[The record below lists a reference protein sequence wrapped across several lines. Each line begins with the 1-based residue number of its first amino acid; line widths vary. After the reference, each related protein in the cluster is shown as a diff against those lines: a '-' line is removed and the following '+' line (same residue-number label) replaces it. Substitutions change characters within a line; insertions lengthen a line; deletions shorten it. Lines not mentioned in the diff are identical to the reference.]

1 MALETVR
8 VVVRCRPSNSREK
21 DLNCKVVVSMDSAR
35 GQCFIQ
41 KPGAPGEPPKQ
52 FTFDGVFY
60 IESTTEQLYNEIA
73 YPLVEGVT
81 EGYNGTIFAYGQTGS
96 GKSFTMQGI
105 SSPTSQRGV
114 IPRAFEH
121 IFESIQCTENT
132 KFLVRASYLEIY
144 NEEIRDLLGKDTK
157 QKLELKE
164 HPEKGIYVKD
174 LSMHTVHSVVECEK
188 IMDIGWGNRAV
199 GYTLMNKDSSRS
211 HSIFTIHLEMCS
223 VDDNGKDHIRVGK
236 LNLVDLAGS
245 ERQAKTGATGDRL
258 KEATKI
264 NLSLSALGN
273 VISALVDGRSK
284 HIPYRDSKLTR
295 MLQDSL
301 GGNTKTLMVACLSPA
316 DNNYDESLSTLR
328 YANRAK
334 NIKNKPRINEDPKD
348 ALLREYQ
355 EEIKQLKA
363 LLAGQLGNSNLSNY
377 LNKVQMS
384 ITQATNNSAKNT
396 EVHAEIEIEKENMRQ
411 EYEQKLSKIKADYE
425 AEQKSNV
432 KLQEDIEKLRNSF
445 EMKLAHIEAFDKAT
459 DAPSFEES
467 TRAIEITQ
475 PFNVKLADVSEVEQ
489 KLAIAMLIEPEPE
502 ITEQD
507 IRSMKDTASTEEQH
521 SLLGVQ
527 LSKGEIAAE
536 CSPVASSPATLDHEE
551 VLARLKMLENEVVG
565 GEQAKNTE
573 LKEKRKRR
581 KKYADER
588 KNQLAEALK
597 HADRDDPTILIN
609 VYESIQDE
617 VRAKSKSIENLQR
630 KLTIAEIEISD
641 LQTEFEFE
649 RIDYLSTIRRQEREN
664 ILLQQVLER
673 IQPLIR
679 HECNYSNIDRMKRE
693 SVWDEES
700 GCWKL
705 PEMVLQKISLP
716 SAGSC
721 AASNKQGLRVSANDI
736 TDCSME
742 EDRYRQ
748 MLNRSDSENIANNYF
763 KSKRAIQILNTD
775 PARSLLHNQTSMHNM
790 SLNNGS
796 SSHTISNL
804 NTVSPTQPS
813 DMPTP
818 RPFRLESLE
827 LHTSSAKTKRKKNK
841 SSFFMDTA

>member
-60 IESTTEQLYNEIA
+60 IDSTTEQLYNEIA

-164 HPEKGIYVKD
+164 HPEKGIFVKD
-174 LSMHTVHSVVECEK
+174 LSMHTVHSVIECEK

-363 LLAGQLGNSNLSNY
+363 LLAGQLGNDY

-384 ITQATNNSAKNT
+384 NTQATNNSVKNT

-432 KLQEDIEKLRNSF
+432 KLQEDIEKLRSSF

-459 DAPSFEES
+459 DAPPFDES
-467 TRAIEITQ
+467 TRATEITQ
-475 PFNVKLADVSEVEQ
+475 TCNVKLADVSEVEQ

-507 IRSMKDTASTEEQH
+507 SRSMKDTAPTEEQH

-527 LSKGEIAAE
+527 LSKGEIAAGR
-536 CSPVASSPATLDHEE
+536 SSPATLDHEE

-597 HADRDDPTILIN
+597 HTDMDDPTILIN

-617 VRAKSKSIENLQR
+617 VRAKSKNIENLQR
-630 KLTIAEIEISD
+630 KLKIAEIEISD

-679 HECNYSNIDRMKRE
+679 RECNYSNIDRMKRE

-716 SAGSC
+716 FAGSC
-721 AASNKQGLRVSANDI
+721 AASTKQGVRVSANDI

-775 PARSLLHNQTSMHNM
+775 PARSLLHNQTSMHNV

-841 SSFFMDTA
+841 SNFFMDTA

>member
-8 VVVRCRPSNSREK
+8 VVVRCRPSNNREK
-21 DLNCKVVVSMDSAR
+21 DLNCKVVVSMDSTR

-41 KPGAPGEPPKQ
+41 KPGALGEPPKQ
-52 FTFDGVFY
+52 FTFDGVYY

-105 SSPTSQRGV
+105 PSPTSQRGV

-157 QKLELKE
+157 HKLELKE

-174 LSMHTVHSVVECEK
+174 LSMHTVHSVTECEK

-223 VDDNGKDHIRVGK
+223 IDDNGKDHIRVGK

-363 LLAGQLGNSNLSNY
+363 LLAGQHDYLSN
-377 LNKVQMS
+377 VQMNN
-384 ITQATNNSAKNT
+384 TQATSQSP
-396 EVHAEIEIEKENMRQ
+396 EVHAEIEIEKENIRQ
-411 EYEQKLSKIKADYE
+411 EYEQKLLKIKADYE

-432 KLQEDIEKLRNSF
+432 KLQEDIEKLRSSF
-445 EMKLAHIEAFDKAT
+445 ELKMAHCEAIDKAT
-459 DAPSFEES
+459 DAPPFEES
-467 TRAIEITQ
+467 TCAVEITQ
-475 PFNVKLADVSEVEQ
+475 PFSVELADVSEVAQ
-489 KLAIAMLIEPEPE
+489 KLDVAMLIKPEPE
-502 ITEQD
+502 IAQQDTSSRNDTEPN
-507 IRSMKDTASTEEQH
+507 EEQH
-521 SLLGVQ
+521 SLEVPLV
-527 LSKGEIAAE
+527 KGEIAEEYSTA
-536 CSPVASSPATLDHEE
+536 ASSPATLDQEE

-581 KKYADER
+581 KTYADER

-597 HADRDDPTILIN
+597 HTDRDDPTILIN

-617 VRAKSKSIENLQR
+617 VRAKSKNIENLQR
-630 KLTIAEIEISD
+630 KLTVAEIEISD
-641 LQTEFEFE
+641 LQSEFEFE

-679 HECNYSNIDRMKRE
+679 RECNYSNIDKIKRE
-693 SVWDEES
+693 CVWDEES

-705 PEMVLQKISLP
+705 PETVLQKITLP
-716 SAGSC
+716 SAGSST
-721 AASNKQGLRVSANDI
+721 ASNKQGVRVSAND
-736 TDCSME
+736 TGDYLME

-763 KSKRAIQILNTD
+763 RSKRASQILNTD
-775 PARSLLHNQTSMHNM
+775 PARSLMHTQTSVHSV

-796 SSHTISNL
+796 PSHAVSNL
-804 NTVSPTQPS
+804 NTVSPTQPP

-827 LHTSSAKTKRKKNK
+827 LRAPSAKTKRKKNK
-841 SSFFMDTA
+841 NNPFMDIA

>member
-1 MALETVR
+1 MALEMVR

-21 DLNCKVVVSMDSAR
+21 DLNCKVVVSMDAAR

-41 KPGAPGEPPKQ
+41 KPGVLGEPPKQ
-52 FTFDGVFY
+52 FTFDGVYY

-105 SSPTSQRGV
+105 SHPTSQRGV

-164 HPEKGIYVKD
+164 HPEKGIYVKE
-174 LSMHTVHSVVECEK
+174 LSMHTVHSVSECEK

-223 VDDNGKDHIRVGK
+223 IDVKGKDRIRVGK

-363 LLAGQLGNSNLSNY
+363 LLAGQLGNDNLSNY
-377 LNKVQMS
+377 LNKVQMGRS
-384 ITQATNNSAKNT
+384 QTTVQSPQNT
-396 EVHAEIEIEKENMRQ
+396 IVHTEIEIEKENMRQ

-432 KLQEDIEKLRNSF
+432 KLQEDIEKLRSSY
-445 EMKLAHIEAFDKAT
+445 EMKLACIEALDKAT
-459 DAPSFEES
+459 DAPEFEE
-467 TRAIEITQ
+467 RAFAQEITQ
-475 PFNVKLADVSEVEQ
+475 PFNVELADVSEIEQ
-489 KLAIAMLIEPEPE
+489 KLDIATLIEVEAEIAMQDSSKKVTLI
-502 ITEQD
+502 
-507 IRSMKDTASTEEQH
+507 SEEQ
-521 SLLGVQ
+521 SSPLDLQQ
-527 LSKGEIAAE
+527 LKEEIVAE
-536 CSPVASSPATLDHEE
+536 CSPPGSSPTTLDQEE

-565 GEQAKNTE
+565 GEQAKNVE

-597 HADRDDPTILIN
+597 HTDRDDPAILIN

-617 VRAKSKSIENLQR
+617 VRAKSKNIENLQR
-630 KLTIAEIEISD
+630 KLKVAEIEISD
-641 LQTEFEFE
+641 LQSEFEFE
-649 RIDYLSTIRRQEREN
+649 RIDYLSTIRKQEREN

-679 HECNYSNIDRMKRE
+679 RECNYSNIDKIKRE
-693 SVWDEES
+693 SVWDEEN

-705 PEMVLQKISLP
+705 PETVLQKITLP
-716 SAGSC
+716 SAGSNL
-721 AASNKQGLRVSANDI
+721 APNKQGMRVSNNEIA
-736 TDCSME
+736 DCLME

-763 KSKRAIQILNTD
+763 RSKRASQILNTD
-775 PARSLLHNQTSMHNM
+775 SARSLLHNPTSVHNV

-796 SSHTISNL
+796 SSHAVSNL
-804 NTVSPTQPS
+804 NTVSPTQPPE
-813 DMPTP
+813 MPTP

-827 LHTSSAKTKRKKNK
+827 LRVPSAKTKRKKNK
-841 SSFFMDTA
+841 SNSFMDIA

>member
-8 VVVRCRPSNSREK
+8 VVVRCRPSNNREK
-21 DLNCKVVVSMDSAR
+21 DLNCKVVVSMDSTR

-41 KPGAPGEPPKQ
+41 KPGALGEPPKQ
-52 FTFDGVFY
+52 FTFDGVYY

-105 SSPTSQRGV
+105 PSPTSQRGV

-157 QKLELKE
+157 HKLELKE

-174 LSMHTVHSVVECEK
+174 LSMHTVHSVTECEK

-223 VDDNGKDHIRVGK
+223 IDDNGKDHIRVGK

-363 LLAGQLGNSNLSNY
+363 LLAGQLGNDYLSN
-377 LNKVQMS
+377 VQMTN
-384 ITQATNNSAKNT
+384 TQATSQSP
-396 EVHAEIEIEKENMRQ
+396 EVHAEIEIEKENIRQ
-411 EYEQKLSKIKADYE
+411 EYEQKLLKIKADYE

-432 KLQEDIEKLRNSF
+432 KLQEDIEKLRSSF
-445 EMKLAHIEAFDKAT
+445 ELKMAHVEAIDKAT
-459 DAPSFEES
+459 DAPPFEES
-467 TRAIEITQ
+467 TCAVEITQ
-475 PFNVKLADVSEVEQ
+475 PFSVELADVSEVAQ
-489 KLAIAMLIEPEPE
+489 KLDVAMLIEPEPE
-502 ITEQD
+502 IAQQDTSNRNDTEPN
-507 IRSMKDTASTEEQH
+507 EEQH
-521 SLLGVQ
+521 SLEVPLV
-527 LSKGEIAAE
+527 KGEIAEEYSTA
-536 CSPVASSPATLDHEE
+536 ASSPATLDQEE

-581 KKYADER
+581 KTYADER

-597 HADRDDPTILIN
+597 HTDRDDPTILIN

-617 VRAKSKSIENLQR
+617 VRAKSKNIENLQR
-630 KLTIAEIEISD
+630 KLTVAEIEISD
-641 LQTEFEFE
+641 LQSEFEFE

-679 HECNYSNIDRMKRE
+679 RECNYSNIDKIKRDC
-693 SVWDEES
+693 VWDEES

-705 PEMVLQKISLP
+705 PETVLQKITLP
-716 SAGSC
+716 SAGSST
-721 AASNKQGLRVSANDI
+721 ASNKQGVRVSAND
-736 TDCSME
+736 TGDYLME

-763 KSKRAIQILNTD
+763 RSKRASQILNTD
-775 PARSLLHNQTSMHNM
+775 PARSLMHTQTSVHSV

-796 SSHTISNL
+796 PSHAVSNL
-804 NTVSPTQPS
+804 NTVSPTQPP

-827 LHTSSAKTKRKKNK
+827 LRAPSAKTKRKKNK
-841 SSFFMDTA
+841 NNPFMDIA

>member
-1 MALETVR
+1 
-8 VVVRCRPSNSREK
+8 
-21 DLNCKVVVSMDSAR
+21 MDSNR

-41 KPGAPGEPPKQ
+41 KPGAHGEPPKQ
-52 FTFDGVFY
+52 FTFDGVYY

-157 QKLELKE
+157 HKLE
-164 HPEKGIYVKD
+164 
-174 LSMHTVHSVVECEK
+174 
-188 IMDIGWGNRAV
+188 
-199 GYTLMNKDSSRS
+199 
-211 HSIFTIHLEMCS
+211 
-223 VDDNGKDHIRVGK
+223 
-236 LNLVDLAGS
+236 
-245 ERQAKTGATGDRL
+245 
-258 KEATKI
+258 
-264 NLSLSALGN
+264 
-273 VISALVDGRSK
+273 
-284 HIPYRDSKLTR
+284 
-295 MLQDSL
+295 
-301 GGNTKTLMVACLSPA
+301 
-316 DNNYDESLSTLR
+316 
-328 YANRAK
+328 
-334 NIKNKPRINEDPKD
+334 
-348 ALLREYQ
+348 
-355 EEIKQLKA
+355 
-363 LLAGQLGNSNLSNY
+363 
-377 LNKVQMS
+377 
-384 ITQATNNSAKNT
+384 
-396 EVHAEIEIEKENMRQ
+396 
-411 EYEQKLSKIKADYE
+411 EYEQKLLKIKADYE

-432 KLQEDIEKLRNSF
+432 KLQEDIEKLRSSF
-445 EMKLAHIEAFDKAT
+445 EVKLAHIEAFDKAT
-459 DAPSFEES
+459 DAPPFEES
-467 TRAIEITQ
+467 TCAVEITQ
-475 PFNVKLADVSEVEQ
+475 PFSVELADVSEIEQ
-489 KLAIAMLIEPEPE
+489 KLNVAMLIEPEPE
-502 ITEQD
+502 IAQQDTSSRNDTEPY
-507 IRSMKDTASTEEQH
+507 EEQH
-521 SLLGVQ
+521 SLEVPPV
-527 LSKGEIAAE
+527 KGEIAEEYSTA
-536 CSPVASSPATLDHEE
+536 ASSPATLDQDE

-588 KNQLAEALK
+588 KNQLAEAMK
-597 HADRDDPTILIN
+597 HTDRDDPTILIN

-617 VRAKSKSIENLQR
+617 VRAKSKNIENLQR
-630 KLTIAEIEISD
+630 KLTVAEIEISD
-641 LQTEFEFE
+641 LQSEFEFE

-679 HECNYSNIDRMKRE
+679 RECNYSNIDKIKRE
-693 SVWDEES
+693 CVWDEES

-705 PEMVLQKISLP
+705 PETVLQKITLP
-716 SAGSC
+716 SAGSST
-721 AASNKQGLRVSANDI
+721 ASNKQGVRVSAND
-736 TDCSME
+736 TGDFLME

-763 KSKRAIQILNTD
+763 RSKRASQILNTD
-775 PARSLLHNQTSMHNM
+775 PARSLMLTQASVHSV

-796 SSHTISNL
+796 SSHAVSNL
-804 NTVSPTQPS
+804 NTVSPTQPP

-827 LHTSSAKTKRKKNK
+827 LRAPSAKTKRKKNK
-841 SSFFMDTA
+841 NNPFMDIA

>member
-41 KPGAPGEPPKQ
+41 KPGILGEPPKQ
-52 FTFDGVFY
+52 FTFDGVY
-60 IESTTEQLYNEIA
+60 YMESTTEQLYNEIA

-105 SSPTSQRGV
+105 SHPTSQRGV

-174 LSMHTVHSVVECEK
+174 LSMHTVHSVSECEK
-188 IMDIGWGNRAV
+188 IMDVGWGNRAV

-223 VDDNGKDHIRVGK
+223 IDDNGKDHIRVGK

-363 LLAGQLGNSNLSNY
+363 LLAGQLGNDNLSNF
-377 LNKVQMS
+377 LNKVQRDS
-384 ITQATNNSAKNT
+384 GQSTIPSPQNSNTQ
-396 EVHAEIEIEKENMRQ
+396 AEIELEKENMRQ

-432 KLQEDIEKLRNSF
+432 KLQEDIEKLRSSY
-445 EMKLAHIEAFDKAT
+445 EIKLARTEASDKAT
-459 DAPSFEES
+459 DAPEFEE
-467 TRAIEITQ
+467 RASAQEVTQ
-475 PFNVKLADVSEVEQ
+475 PFNVELADVCELEQ
-489 KLAIAMLIEPEPE
+489 KLDIATLIEVEPE
-502 ITEQD
+502 IATHESSKKATP
-507 IRSMKDTASTEEQH
+507 INEEQ
-521 SLLGVQ
+521 
-527 LSKGEIAAE
+527 
-536 CSPVASSPATLDHEE
+536 SSPLDMQLRKEETMAERPPSGSSPTTLDQEE

-597 HADRDDPTILIN
+597 HTDRDDPAILIN

-617 VRAKSKSIENLQR
+617 VRAKSKNIENLQR
-630 KLTIAEIEISD
+630 KLKVAEIEISD
-641 LQTEFEFE
+641 LQCEFEFE
-649 RIDYLSTIRRQEREN
+649 RIDYLSTIRKQEREN

-679 HECNYSNIDRMKRE
+679 RECNYSNIDKIKRE

-705 PEMVLQKISLP
+705 PEAVLQKITLP
-716 SAGSC
+716 SAGSSL
-721 AASNKQGLRVSANDI
+721 APSKQGMRVTTTEIA
-736 TDCSME
+736 DCSME

-763 KSKRAIQILNTD
+763 RSKRASQILNTD
-775 PARSLLHNQTSMHNM
+775 PARSLLHNSTSVHNV

-796 SSHTISNL
+796 SSHAASNL
-804 NTVSPTQPS
+804 STVSPTQPPE
-813 DMPTP
+813 MPTP

-827 LHTSSAKTKRKKNK
+827 LRVPSAKTKRKKSK
-841 SSFFMDTA
+841 SSSFMDIA

>member
-60 IESTTEQLYNEIA
+60 IDSTTEQLYNEIA

-164 HPEKGIYVKD
+164 HPEKGIFVKD
-174 LSMHTVHSVVECEK
+174 LSMHTVHSVIECEK

-363 LLAGQLGNSNLSNY
+363 LLAGQLGNGNLSNY

-384 ITQATNNSAKNT
+384 NTQATNNSVKNT

-432 KLQEDIEKLRNSF
+432 KLQEDIEKLRSSF

-459 DAPSFEES
+459 DAPPFEES
-467 TRAIEITQ
+467 TRATEITQ
-475 PFNVKLADVSEVEQ
+475 TFNVKLADVSEVEQ

-502 ITEQD
+502 ITEQNS
-507 IRSMKDTASTEEQH
+507 RSVKDTTPTEEQH

-527 LSKGEIAAE
+527 LSKGEIAAGR
-536 CSPVASSPATLDHEE
+536 SSPATLDHEE

-597 HADRDDPTILIN
+597 HTDRDDPTILIN

-617 VRAKSKSIENLQR
+617 VRAKSKNIENLQR
-630 KLTIAEIEISD
+630 KLKIAEIEISD

-664 ILLQQVLER
+664 VLLQQVLER

-679 HECNYSNIDRMKRE
+679 RECNYSNIDRMKRE

-716 SAGSC
+716 FAGSC
-721 AASNKQGLRVSANDI
+721 AASNKQGVRVSANDI

-775 PARSLLHNQTSMHNM
+775 PARSLLHNQTSMHNV

-841 SSFFMDTA
+841 SNFFMDTA

>member
-21 DLNCKVVVSMDSAR
+21 DLNCKVVVSMDAAR

-41 KPGAPGEPPKQ
+41 KPGVLGEPPKQ
-52 FTFDGVFY
+52 FTFDGVYF

-105 SSPTSQRGV
+105 SHPTSQRGV

-174 LSMHTVHSVVECEK
+174 LSMHTVHSVSECEK

-223 VDDNGKDHIRVGK
+223 IGF
-236 LNLVDLAGS
+236 
-245 ERQAKTGATGDRL
+245 
-258 KEATKI
+258 
-264 NLSLSALGN
+264 
-273 VISALVDGRSK
+273 
-284 HIPYRDSKLTR
+284 
-295 MLQDSL
+295 
-301 GGNTKTLMVACLSPA
+301 
-316 DNNYDESLSTLR
+316 
-328 YANRAK
+328 
-334 NIKNKPRINEDPKD
+334 
-348 ALLREYQ
+348 
-355 EEIKQLKA
+355 
-363 LLAGQLGNSNLSNY
+363 
-377 LNKVQMS
+377 LNKVQMGS
-384 ITQATNNSAKNT
+384 RQATIQSPQNT
-396 EVHAEIEIEKENMRQ
+396 NVHAEIEIEKENMRQ

-432 KLQEDIEKLRNSF
+432 KLQEDIENLRSSY
-445 EMKLAHIEAFDKAT
+445 EMKLARIEAFDKAT
-459 DAPSFEES
+459 DAPEFEGRTCVLEV
-467 TRAIEITQ
+467 TQ
-475 PFNVKLADVSEVEQ
+475 PYNVELADVSEIER
-489 KLAIAMLIEPEPE
+489 KLDVAMLIEAEPE
-502 ITEQD
+502 IATQD
-507 IRSMKDTASTEEQH
+507 SSSKKVTPTNEEQ
-521 SLLGVQ
+521 SSPLDLQ
-527 LSKGEIAAE
+527 PLKEDFTPE
-536 CSPVASSPATLDHEE
+536 CSPAGSSPATLDQEE

-565 GEQAKNTE
+565 GEEAKNTE

-597 HADRDDPTILIN
+597 HTDRDDPAILIN

-617 VRAKSKSIENLQR
+617 VRAKSKNIENLQR
-630 KLTIAEIEISD
+630 KLKVAEIEISD
-641 LQTEFEFE
+641 LQSEFEFE
-649 RIDYLSTIRRQEREN
+649 RIDYLSTIRKQEREN

-679 HECNYSNIDRMKRE
+679 RECNYSNIDKIKRE

-705 PEMVLQKISLP
+705 PETVLQKITLP
-716 SAGSC
+716 SAGSSL
-721 AASNKQGLRVSANDI
+721 APTKQGMRVSTNEIA
-736 TDCSME
+736 DCSME

-763 KSKRAIQILNTD
+763 RSKRASQILNTD
-775 PARSLLHNQTSMHNM
+775 PARSLLHNPTSVHNV

-796 SSHTISNL
+796 SSHVVSNL
-804 NTVSPTQPS
+804 NTVSPTQPPE
-813 DMPTP
+813 MPTP

-827 LHTSSAKTKRKKNK
+827 LRVPSAKTKRKKSK
-841 SSFFMDTA
+841 SNSFMDIA